1 MASVPAAPAL
11 AMEAVAL
18 AMEVVA
24 PALAPGA
31 VAAMAPEAEAPQ
43 PVRARE
49 LEETVLPKGIP

>member
-11 AMEAVAL
+11 AL
-18 AMEVVA
+18 AMEAVA

-49 LEETVLPKGIP
+49 PEDTVLPRGIP